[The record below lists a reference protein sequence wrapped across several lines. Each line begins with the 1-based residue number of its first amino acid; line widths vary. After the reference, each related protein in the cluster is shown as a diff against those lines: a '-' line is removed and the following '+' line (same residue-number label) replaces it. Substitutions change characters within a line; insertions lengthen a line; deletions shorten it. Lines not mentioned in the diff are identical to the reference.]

1 MPERSSYEPGTPSW
15 VDLSASDADAAKRFY
30 GELFGWTTEDAGP
43 PEETAG
49 YGFFMQGGKRVAGV
63 GPIMSEGSPAMWS
76 TYFATDDADAAAQ
89 RARDAGAQVLFDPM
103 DVMDAGRM
111 TFVMHPGAGG
121 LGIWQAGNHTGAEL
135 VNEPVSVAWNEL
147 LSRDV
152 DAAKGF
158 LRSVF
163 GLDPQDQDFEG
174 MTYTTLNLNGRG
186 VGGLM
191 PMPDQMPAQVPSFWQ
206 VYFAVA
212 DADATV
218 ARAKELGATVMMDPM
233 DAPGIGRMAALN
245 DPQGVGFSVIS
256 LAPER
261 G

>member
-15 VDLSASDADAAKRFY
+15 VDLSASDVDAAKRFY
-30 GELFGWTTEDAGP
+30 GELFGWTAEDAGP
-43 PEETAG
+43 PEETGG
-49 YGFFMQGGKRVAGV
+49 YGFFMQGGKRIAGV
-63 GPIMSEGSPAMWS
+63 GPIMGEGAPAMWS
-76 TYFATDDADAAAQ
+76 TYFATEDVEAAAQ
-89 RARDAGAQVLFDPM
+89 RAKDAGGALMMEPM

-135 VNEPVSVAWNEL
+135 VNEPVSLAWNEL

-152 DAAKGF
+152 DGAKSF

-174 MTYTTLNLNGRG
+174 MTYTTLNLGGKG

-191 PMPDQMPAQVPSFWQ
+191 AMPAQMPEGVPSFWQ
-206 VYFAVA
+206 VYFSVA

-218 ARAKELGATVMMDPM
+218 AKAQELGATVMMEPM
-233 DAPGIGRMAALN
+233 DAPGIGRMAALT